1 MRKTTLEIYNRQ
13 RTAERLRREIV
24 RWDHNDAD
32 VLRDLL
38 VAFQNVRDALEQ
50 DRVYVA
56 DIDGS
61 NLPSEPFP
69 GGFDTAGYWALD
81 RNGYAVRGISWEDH
95 ELDVVEI

>member
-13 RTAERLRREIV
+13 RTAERLRREIM

-69 GGFDTAGYWALD
+69 KDLTRPGTGHWIETGTQCVGY
-81 RNGYAVRGISWEDH
+81 RGRITNWT
-95 ELDVVEI
+95 L

>member
-1 MRKTTLEIYNRQ
+1 M
-13 RTAERLRREIV
+13 

-50 DRVYVA
+50 DRVYIA

-69 GGFDTAGYWALD
+69 
-81 RNGYAVRGISWEDH
+81 E
-95 ELDVVEI
+95 